1 MYEVERI
8 GCHTIE
14 IHGVMAGKTMCISEQ
29 FIEAIERLKADIEG
43 NIETP
48 DIDEVYFYQA
58 EEDIEIVNEFIIR
71 FNTK

>member
-1 MYEVERI
+1 
-8 GCHTIE
+8 
-14 IHGVMAGKTMCISEQ
+14 MAGKTMCISEQ

-58 EEDIEIVNEFIIR
+58 EEDIEIVNEFIKR